1 MSDLMDVEV
10 IKRINAL
17 SEGLRYGSIHLVIH
31 DGRVTQMER
40 VEKVR
45 LEKKENSDQT
55 TGGR

>member
-1 MSDLMDVEV
+1 MDVEV